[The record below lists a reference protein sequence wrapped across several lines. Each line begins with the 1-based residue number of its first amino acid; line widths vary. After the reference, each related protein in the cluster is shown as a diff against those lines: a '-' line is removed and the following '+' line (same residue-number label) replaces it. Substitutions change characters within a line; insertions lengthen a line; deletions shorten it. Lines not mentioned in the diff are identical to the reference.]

1 HSSVGGGTCGFLGC
15 FVGLRHASRT
25 LKGIETVQALY
36 KQNRNLNPDFG
47 FSAYDQLRNLF
58 AIT

>member
-1 HSSVGGGTCGFLGC
+1 
-15 FVGLRHASRT
+15 
-25 LKGIETVQALY
+25 KGIETVQALY